1 MNQEK
6 NQIQLRIL
14 NDKISTE
21 DEVSVKN
28 INSL

>member
-28 INSL
+28 INSF